1 MEVERAMTSTI
12 FVEFRFWL
20 LIVLS
25 FLAPYVVYRFLYR
38 TLSVSRVTVALFGA
52 LLLLIAGV
60 DVYLLQVLQTMARRS
75 ASIVDDMVFV
85 SELSVALYILP
96 VSFAGVG
103 INLVSHVL
111 TEHLTKAEARYRDEH
126 PKSP

>member
-1 MEVERAMTSTI
+1 MTSTI

-25 FLAPYVVYRFLYR
+25 FLAPYVIYRFLYR
-38 TLSVSRVTVALFGA
+38 TLSVSRVTVAFFGA
-52 LLLLIAGV
+52 LLLLIAGI
-60 DVYLLQVLQTMARRS
+60 DVYLLQVLQTMARAS
-75 ASIVDDMVFV
+75 KSIVDDMVFV

-103 INLVSHVL
+103 INLISHVL

-126 PKSP
+126 PDSR

>member
-1 MEVERAMTSTI
+1 MTSTI

-38 TLSVSRVTVALFGA
+38 TLSVSRVTVAFFGA